1 MRIGDCIMHNSNENG
16 IVNELN
22 NFLEGIYMG
31 EDIVNSYREKVKD
44 TFAKGKL
51 DHILKSYERHEIY
64 VKNLI
69 KDFGSFPTH
78 SVGIEGQ
85 ILELFNN
92 VKNLLIKG
100 DKDLIKHCIK
110 SISIG
115 KENALGFIEEQKDYI
130 DNRTL
135 DIMNAI
141 VSEYSHHIS
150 HLKEAVNILEA

>member
-44 TFAKGKL
+44 KFSKGKL

-64 VKNLI
+64 IKNLI

-92 VKNLLIKG
+92 VRNLLIKE

-115 KENALGFIEEQKDYI
+115 KKNALRFIEEQREYI
-130 DNRTL
+130 DDRTL

-150 HLKEAVNILEA
+150 HLNEAISILES